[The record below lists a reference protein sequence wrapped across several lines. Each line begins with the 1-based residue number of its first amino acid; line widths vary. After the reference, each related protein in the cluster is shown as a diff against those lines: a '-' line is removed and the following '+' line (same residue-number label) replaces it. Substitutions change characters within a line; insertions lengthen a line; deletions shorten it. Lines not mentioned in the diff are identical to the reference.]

1 VTRRRSIGA
10 FAAALAILAG
20 GCGGEG
26 GARPDLVFVSSRDGD
41 YALYEMDADGS
52 AEHRLTDHEHD
63 TSSPAGLFYQI
74 EPAWSPDGTKIAFAS
89 RRGGSFDIYVM
100 DADGTGT
107 VRLTT
112 TKQHDNHPSWS
123 PDGMRIAF
131 ERDDDIYV
139 MAADGSGARSVSDP
153 GAEEAEPAWSPDGR
167 SIAYVRRT
175 PGTPIWEVWLMNVD
189 GSGKRQLTSQDAR
202 AATPAWAP
210 DGSRVAFVS
219 NAESDVYELFTI
231 GVDGTGL
238 RSVTPTAGDMFEPAW
253 SPDGSKIA
261 YQEDGAIYTVELGGG
276 AVERLTDSKNN
287 DSSPVWNPVPP
298 PER

>member
-1 VTRRRSIGA
+1 
-10 FAAALAILAG
+10 
-20 GCGGEG
+20 
-26 GARPDLVFVSSRDGD
+26 
-41 YALYEMDADGS
+41 
-52 AEHRLTDHEHD
+52 
-63 TSSPAGLFYQI
+63 
-74 EPAWSPDGTKIAFAS
+74 
-89 RRGGSFDIYVM
+89 
-100 DADGTGT
+100 
-107 VRLTT
+107 
-112 TKQHDNHPSWS
+112 
-123 PDGMRIAF
+123 
-131 ERDDDIYV
+131 
-139 MAADGSGARSVSDP
+139 
-153 GAEEAEPAWSPDGR
+153 
-167 SIAYVRRT
+167 
-175 PGTPIWEVWLMNVD
+175 MNVD